1 MDSRLPLFVVVVV
14 VVVVVALRFFAP
26 CLLHL
31 LFTCILSS
39 LFQYSTSFSSSPF
52 VFFTT

>member
-31 LFTCILSS
+31 LFT
-39 LFQYSTSFSSSPF
+39 
-52 VFFTT
+52 